1 MNEAEIKRMMDT
13 LKISREEAIS
23 LIKDDEAI
31 DRGEKLF
38 ELTPEQKKN
47 AKAATI
53 TTSAKP
59 VRKNV
64 KRERKPDEV
73 KLEIIETIAQNID
86 RCCFGEDLHTVEN
99 VSIPKPEKEIT
110 FTVNGEEYS
119 ITLTKHRPKKE
130 GS

>member
-13 LKISREEAIS
+13 LKISREEAID

-31 DRGEKLF
+31 DKGEKLF

-64 KRERKPDEV
+64 KRERKPDLIKRE
-73 KLEIIETIAQNID
+73 LISTIAQNID
-86 RCCFGEDLHTVEN
+86 RAWLEDFNHEVGQVRIVN
-99 VSIPKPEKEIT
+99 PEKEIT
-110 FTVNGEEYS
+110 FTVGEDLYS
-119 ITLTKHRPKKE
+119 VTLTKHRPKKE